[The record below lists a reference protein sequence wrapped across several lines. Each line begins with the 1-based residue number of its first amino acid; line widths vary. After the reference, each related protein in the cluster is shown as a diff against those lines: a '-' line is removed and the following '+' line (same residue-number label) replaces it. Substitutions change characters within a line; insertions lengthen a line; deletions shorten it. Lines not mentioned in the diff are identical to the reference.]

1 MNSINVSII
10 IPVFNTEKYLKK
22 CLDSILNQSLANIE
36 VICVDDCS
44 TDSSKFILDDYQKK
58 DSRIIVLHNSINC
71 GQAHARN
78 RGLDIAKGEYIYFMD
93 ADDILKQG
101 ALDYLYSM
109 MEDEDL
115 DGVLFAA
122 ECIAEDG
129 YEQYAN
135 IIGKTKTGGTLCSG
149 RDMVTCLLNYDEYSS
164 AVWIQ
169 FWRRTYLEMN
179 ALRFREDTSPHEDIL
194 FSIQAIFLSHK
205 IRCIP
210 NFFYIYRKRRGA
222 TTTTAM
228 NKKKA
233 MAILI
238 CYIEAMKFI
247 EHEKNDLSYENI
259 IAIGKYSAKYR
270 RYTWDSFQKLA
281 SQGFDIDTIEFIN
294 DEHKFFF
301 HSYILGR
308 YAFISDFLPVKVRK
322 KIQEAKY
329 VIVYGAG
336 HVGKEVIEQLMSYGF
351 AKFLVAVSKKE
362 DNNASIMGRTIFSI
376 DELKRYKD
384 EAIVLVSAIKR
395 HQAGMIHCLK
405 ENGFS
410 NYVCMVR

>member
-22 CLDSILNQSLANIE
+22 CLDSILDQSLANIE
-36 VICVDDCS
+36 VICIDDCS
-44 TDSSKFILDDYQKK
+44 TDSSKHILDDYKNR

-101 ALDYLYSM
+101 ALDYLCNIM
-109 MEDEDL
+109 KNENL

-122 ECIAEDG
+122 DCIAEDG
-129 YEQYAN
+129 YEQYVSR
-135 IIGKTKTGGTLCSG
+135 IEKTKTGGTLCSG
-149 RDMVTCLLNYDEYSS
+149 KDMVTCLLNHDEYSS

-169 FWRRTYLEMN
+169 FWRRMYLEMN
-179 ALRFREDTSPHEDIL
+179 SLRFREDTSPHEDIL
-194 FSIQAIFLSHK
+194 FSIQAIFLSKK
-205 IRCIP
+205 IQCIP
-210 NFFYIYRKRRGA
+210 NFLYIYRKRRGA

-238 CYIEAMKFI
+238 CYIEAMKFFDR
-247 EHEKNDLSYENI
+247 EKNNLSYENI
-259 IAIGKYSAKYR
+259 NAIGKYSAKYR
-270 RYTWDSFQKLA
+270 HLTWDSFQKLS

-294 DEHKFFF
+294 DEYKFFF

-308 YAFISDFLPVKVRK
+308 YSFIPDFIPSGMWTRIKEK
-322 KIQEAKY
+322 KYI
-329 VIVYGAG
+329 IVYGIG
-336 HVGKEVIEQLMSYGF
+336 KVGKEVIAQLLSYGIINF
-351 AKFLVAVSKKE
+351 FLAVTKKE
-362 DNNASIMGRTIFSI
+362 ESNSQIMGRIVYAI
-376 DELKRYKD
+376 GDLKNYRD
-384 EAIVLVSAIKR
+384 QAIVLVAVKKQ
-395 HQAGMIHCLK
+395 HQEDMVRCLK
-405 ENGFS
+405 ANGFS
-410 NYVCMVR
+410 DYICIV